1 MRIRRLDLLKY
12 GHFTSAGFDLPGHQP
27 DFHMVFGLNEA
38 GKSTALSAIEDLL
51 FGIPHNSPLNF
62 VHDYASMRLGALI
75 ESEAR
80 TLAVRRRK
88 GNRDTLLTGD
98 DAPMP
103 GGEAA
108 LAAFL
113 GGADRRYFVRM
124 FCLDHARLR
133 QGGREIL
140 EAQDDVGQILYSAA
154 AGIVGLREQISR
166 MNAEAN
172 ALWAKRASQRKY
184 NLVDEKL
191 KGAEQALREHTV
203 TAGRWHDLRTALEEA
218 TTAYCAIEA
227 DIQAKTVEERKLT
240 RIRRVCRHVR
250 VRAELG
256 ASIEALGPVPSLP
269 EGASESLDRALN
281 DDNQATARLAAAQE
295 QIDVLLQER
304 GALVYD
310 ETLIARA
317 GDINL
322 LHERRIQVRGGIADL
337 PKRRAELSAAEASL
351 KRLAC
356 ELEWPASNADQIIAN
371 IPARPKL
378 ARARKLSNR
387 RGELSTAV
395 NNARAGLEEAQERAQ
410 TLQREIEEAGPLTDM
425 SALAAAISAVR
436 ERGDLA
442 ARAAALEGEVRE
454 SQRSIE
460 ELLATMHPQAPDAG
474 ALAAMEVPP
483 KATLENSRD
492 LSRRL
497 AQNLQGCRDRLQS
510 TERDLLRLTSAH
522 ERIAKDEQAI
532 PSEELQRLRQRRD
545 SGWSIIRRKYI
556 DGDTV
561 ADEEIRAFGAD
572 QFLTDA
578 YQQAVA
584 SADGAADLRFEKAEI
599 VAELAMRSCQ
609 IDETKDFLESLRE
622 EEKALSAQAE
632 TLDAEWH
639 SLWAKSGLKPLDVD
653 AMLEWVELRAR
664 IVQIA
669 SRRSATERQAQAVR
683 GEETEALDLLIRE
696 LNAAGIDT
704 ATIAA
709 RPLRMILELASE
721 TQRCNENEAAAVR
734 TLEEK
739 VKKAAAES
747 ARKRKAL
754 QTAESDVKEWQG
766 QWTSAITSLGL
777 NPTSPFETID
787 VQINA
792 IDELREIANR
802 VSDLRHERIEKIE
815 RDIAAFANEVEQMVL
830 AIAPELADQEPQ
842 DAVLELERRL
852 ADSMKAFELAAAI
865 DQKLSDARQKSEQ
878 CAQTL
883 NDARLD
889 IENLQRAACV
899 NSVDD
904 LRAAIGRSDRLR
916 SSQRE
921 LDAVNKALAEDGDG
935 LAVSDLIA
943 ECDEADLDDIAARE
957 QCIGQELAG
966 LRERLMQ
973 AREVQADA
981 RRAFDAI
988 GGSDRAARAAA
999 DRQAALSEIQDI
1011 AEEYV
1016 NIRSG
1021 VLLLQWAVER
1031 YRREKQAP
1039 LLKRAGALFAVLTGG
1054 SFRDLQLEFD
1064 EHDKMHLAGM
1074 RSDSAT
1080 VPVSGMSTGTADQLY
1095 LALRVAAVEDSLDHG
1110 TPLPFV
1116 ADDLFI
1122 NFDDDRAAAGFKVLG
1137 ELARKTQVLFFTH
1150 HQHLVQ
1156 VARQA
1161 MGMDLPVITLTPSV
1175 RREVG
1180 EDLSARAAA

>member
-12 GHFTSAGFDLPGHQP
+12 GHFTNAGFDLPGSQP

-75 ESEAR
+75 ESDAR

-103 GGEAA
+103 AGEAA

-154 AGIVGLREQISR
+154 AGIVGLREQVSR
-166 MNAEAN
+166 MNSEAN
-172 ALWAKRASQRKY
+172 ALWTKRASQRKY
-184 NLVDEKL
+184 NLADEKL
-191 KGAEQALREHTV
+191 KAAEQALREHTV
-203 TAGRWHDLRTALEEA
+203 TAGRWHELRTALEEA
-218 TTAYCAIEA
+218 TAAYCAIEA

-250 VRAELG
+250 ARAELG

-269 EGASESLDRALN
+269 EGASETLDRALN
-281 DDNQATARLAAAQE
+281 DDNQATARLAAVQE

-304 GALVYD
+304 AALVYD
-310 ETLIARA
+310 DTLIARA

-351 KRLAC
+351 KRLAG

-378 ARARKLSNR
+378 ARARTLSNR

-395 NNARAGLEEAQERAQ
+395 DNARAGLGEAQERAQ

-454 SQRSIE
+454 SERSIE
-460 ELLATMHPQAPDAG
+460 ELLATMHPQATDAN
-474 ALAAMEVPP
+474 ALAAMQVPP
-483 KATLENSRD
+483 KATLESHRD

-497 AQNLQGCRDRLQS
+497 AQNLQGCRDRIQS

-522 ERIAKDEQAI
+522 ERIAMDEQAI

-545 SGWSIIRRKYI
+545 GGWSIIRRKYI

-561 ADEEIRAFGAD
+561 ADDQIRAFGAD
-572 QFLTDA
+572 QPLSDA
-578 YQQAVA
+578 YQDAVA

-599 VAELAMRSCQ
+599 VAELAMRSRQ
-609 IDETKDFLESLRE
+609 IDETRDLLTSLRE
-622 EEKALSAQAE
+622 EEKTLSAQAE
-632 TLDAEWH
+632 ALDAEWQR
-639 SLWAKSGLKPLDVD
+639 LWSKSGLKPLDVN

-664 IVQIA
+664 VVQIG
-669 SRRSATERQAQAVR
+669 SRRSATERHAQAVR
-683 GEETEALDLLIRE
+683 GEETEARDLLIRE
-696 LNAAGIDT
+696 LNAAGIET
-704 ATIAA
+704 VSIAA
-709 RPLRMILELASE
+709 RPLRMVLELASE
-721 TQRCNENEAAAVR
+721 TQRRNESEAAAVR

-754 QTAESDVKEWQG
+754 ETAESDVKEWQG
-766 QWTSAITSLGL
+766 QWTAAVSSLGL
-777 NPTSPFETID
+777 NPASPFETIE

-792 IDELREIANR
+792 IDELREVANR
-802 VSDLRHERIEKIE
+802 INDLRHERIEKIE
-815 RDIAAFANEVEQMVL
+815 RDIAAFANEVEQMFL

-842 DAVLELERRL
+842 NAVLELERRL
-852 ADSMKAFELAAAI
+852 GESTKAFELATAI
-865 DQKLSDARQKSEQ
+865 DQKLLDARQKSEQ

-883 NDARLD
+883 DDARLD

-899 NSVDD
+899 KSVDD
-904 LRAAIGRSDRLR
+904 LRAAIGRSNRLR

-921 LDAVNKALAEDGDG
+921 LDVVNKALAEDGDG
-935 LAVSDLIA
+935 LSASYLIA
-943 ECDEADLDDIAARE
+943 ECAEADLDDIAARG
-957 QCIGQELAG
+957 QRIGEELAG
-966 LRERLMQ
+966 LRERFMQ
-973 AREVQADA
+973 TREVQADA

-988 GGSDRAARAAA
+988 GGSDHAARAAA
-999 DRQAALSEIQDI
+999 DRQAALSEIHDI

-1016 NIRSG
+1016 SIRSG

-1031 YRREKQAP
+1031 YRREKQ
-1039 LLKRAGALFAVLTGG
+1039 LRFSNGRA
-1054 SFRDLQLEFD
+1054 
-1064 EHDKMHLAGM
+1064 
-1074 RSDSAT
+1074 RSS
-1080 VPVSGMSTGTADQLY
+1080 
-1095 LALRVAAVEDSLDHG
+1095 R
-1110 TPLPFV
+1110 F
-1116 ADDLFI
+1116 
-1122 NFDDDRAAAGFKVLG
+1122 
-1137 ELARKTQVLFFTH
+1137 
-1150 HQHLVQ
+1150 
-1156 VARQA
+1156 
-1161 MGMDLPVITLTPSV
+1161 
-1175 RREVG
+1175 
-1180 EDLSARAAA
+1180 

>member
-12 GHFTSAGFDLPGHQP
+12 GHFTNAGFDLPGRQP
-27 DFHMVFGLNEA
+27 DFHMVYGLNEA

-51 FGIPHNSPLNF
+51 FGIMHNSPLNF

-75 ESEAR
+75 ESEAG

-98 DAPMP
+98 DAPIP

-108 LAAFL
+108 LATFL

-154 AGIVGLREQISR
+154 AGIVGLREQVSR
-166 MNAEAN
+166 MNSEAN

-184 NLVDEKL
+184 NLADEKL
-191 KGAEQALREHTV
+191 KAAEQALREHTV
-203 TAGRWHDLRTALEEA
+203 TAGRWHEARTALEEA

-250 VRAELG
+250 ARAELG

-269 EGASESLDRALN
+269 EGASETLDRALN
-281 DDNQATARLAAAQE
+281 DESQATARLATVQE
-295 QIDVLLQER
+295 QIEVLVQER
-304 GALVYD
+304 AALVYD

-337 PKRRAELSAAEASL
+337 PKRRAELSAAETSL
-351 KRLAC
+351 KRLAG

-378 ARARKLSNR
+378 ARARTLSNR

-410 TLQREIEEAGPLTDM
+410 TLEREIEQAGPLTDM
-425 SALAAAISAVR
+425 SSLTGAISAVR

-454 SQRSIE
+454 SERSIE
-460 ELLATMHPQAPDAG
+460 ELLATMHPQAPDAD
-474 ALAAMEVPP
+474 ALAAMQVPP
-483 KATLENSRD
+483 KATLESHRD

-497 AQNLQGCRDRLQS
+497 AQNLQGCRDRIQG
-510 TERDLLRLTSAH
+510 TERDLLRLMSAH
-522 ERIAKDEQAI
+522 ERIAMDEQAI

-556 DGDTV
+556 DGDMV
-561 ADEEIRAFGAD
+561 ADDEIRTFSTD
-572 QFLTDA
+572 QPLSEA
-578 YQQAVA
+578 YQEAVA
-584 SADGAADLRFEKAEI
+584 RADGAADSRFEKAGI
-599 VAELAMRSCQ
+599 VAELAMRSRQ
-609 IDETKDFLESLRE
+609 IDETNDLLTSLRE
-622 EEKALSAQAE
+622 EEKTLSAQAE
-632 TLDAEWH
+632 ALDAEWQR
-639 SLWAKSGLKPLDVD
+639 LWSKSGLKPLDVD
-653 AMLEWVELRAR
+653 VMLEWVDLRAR
-664 IVQIA
+664 VVQIA

-683 GEETEALDLLIRE
+683 GEESEARDLLVRE
-696 LNAAGIDT
+696 LNAAGIET
-704 ATIAA
+704 ALIAA
-709 RPLRMILELASE
+709 RPVRMILELASE
-721 TQRCNENEAAAVR
+721 TQRRNESEAAAVR

-754 QTAESDVKEWQG
+754 ESAESDVKEWQG
-766 QWTSAITSLGL
+766 QWTAVVSSLGL
-777 NPTSPFETID
+777 NPASPFETID
-787 VQINA
+787 VQISA
-792 IDELREIANR
+792 IDELREVANR
-802 VSDLRHERIEKIE
+802 INDLRHERIEKIE

-830 AIAPELADQEPQ
+830 AIAPELADQEPP

-852 ADSMKAFELAAAI
+852 AESTKAFELAAAI
-865 DQKLSDARQKSEQ
+865 DQRLSDARQKSEQ

-904 LRAAIGRSDRLR
+904 LRAAIGRSDRSR

-921 LDAVNKALAEDGDG
+921 LDAVNKALTEDGDG
-935 LAVSDLIA
+935 LAVSELIA

-957 QCIGQELAG
+957 QCIAQELTG

-988 GGSDRAARAAA
+988 GGSDRAARAAT

-1031 YRREKQAP
+1031 YRQEKQAP

-1074 RSDSAT
+1074 RSDGAT

-1137 ELARKTQVLFFTH
+1137 ELAQKTQVLFFTH

-1180 EDLSARAAA
+1180 EGLSARAAA